1 VEGNQR
7 RVGRGVKPNLEIN
20 KIRRLEKVLKEQRR
34 DYLYGGAF
42 AKERTRLASI
52 EALWDPGSQS
62 LLDEVGLGPGWQCL
76 EVGAGGGS
84 LVEWMVKR
92 GAAVTAV
99 DIDTRFIEHLA
110 SDTVDV
116 RCVDVRTDEL
126 PLGEFDLVH
135 ARLVLEHLSDRR
147 HILDRLAATLRPGG
161 WIIIEDYELSCFSL
175 GDEPHFEATVRAI
188 VGFMEQAGFDRTY
201 GRRLVAD
208 LADAGFSDVRGEGRT
223 RIIDAHSPGFDFFKL
238 SFESIRD
245 TVVEA
250 GALGKDDADA
260 TAARFDDKTMRIF
273 TPIVMAGIG
282 RRPI

>member
-1 VEGNQR
+1 MKDQ
-7 RVGRGVKPNLEIN
+7 
-20 KIRRLEKVLKEQRR
+20 QR
-34 DYLYGGAF
+34 DYLYGGVF
-42 AKERTRLASI
+42 AKERARLASI

-62 LLDEVGLGPGWQCL
+62 LLDEVGLGSGWRCL

-92 GAAVTAV
+92 DAAVNAV

-126 PLGEFDLVH
+126 PSGEFDLVH

-147 HILDRLAATLRPGG
+147 QILDRLAATLRPGG
-161 WIIIEDYELSCFSL
+161 WIVIEDYEFSCFSL
-175 GDEPHFEATVRAI
+175 GNEPYLEATVRAI

-208 LADAGFSDVRGEGRT
+208 LADAGFAGVRGEGRT
-223 RIIDAHSPGFDFFKL
+223 RIIDANSPGFDFFKL

-245 TVVEA
+245 MVVEA
-250 GALGKDDADA
+250 GALSEDDADA
-260 TAARFDDKTMRIF
+260 TAARFADKTMRIF

>member
-1 VEGNQR
+1 
-7 RVGRGVKPNLEIN
+7 
-20 KIRRLEKVLKEQRR
+20 LKEEQR

-62 LLDEVGLGPGWQCL
+62 LLDEVGLGAGRRRI

-92 GAAVTAV
+92 GAAVTAM

-126 PLGEFDLVH
+126 PLGKFDPVH

-147 HILDRLAATLRPGG
+147 NILDKLAATLRPRG
-161 WIIIEDYELSCFSL
+161 WIVIEDYQFSCFSV
-175 GDEPHFEATVRAI
+175 GDEPYLEATVP
-188 VGFMEQAGFDRTY
+188 
-201 GRRLVAD
+201 
-208 LADAGFSDVRGEGRT
+208 ADAEPFEVAWQIVKVVDAAKGSRPFRTTSIVPDLHRSGRQRRRRRHPRGRT
-223 RIIDAHSPGFDFFKL
+223 SMSCFYQRIGL
-238 SFESIRD
+238 SDLLSVSSSAPPKETR
-245 TVVEA
+245 
-250 GALGKDDADA
+250 
-260 TAARFDDKTMRIF
+260 
-273 TPIVMAGIG
+273 
-282 RRPI
+282 

>member
-1 VEGNQR
+1 MAGQPKKRER
-7 RVGRGVKPNLEIN
+7 IW
-20 KIRRLEKVLKEQRR
+20 IRRSEKVLKEQQR

-52 EALWDPGSQS
+52 EALWDPGSRS
-62 LLDEVGLGPGWQCL
+62 LLDEVGLEAGWRCL

-116 RCVDVRTDEL
+116 RCVDVRTGEL

-147 HILDRLAATLRPGG
+147 DILDRLAATLRRGG
-161 WIIIEDYELSCFSL
+161 WIVIEDYEFSCFSL
-175 GDEPHFEATVRAI
+175 GEEPYFEAAVRAI
-188 VGFMEQAGFDRTY
+188 MGVMEQAGFDRTY

-208 LADAGFSDVRGEGRT
+208 LADAGFTDVRGEGRT

-250 GALGKDDADA
+250 GALAEDDANA
-260 TAARFDDKTMRIF
+260 TAAGFAAKTMRIF

-282 RRPI
+282 RRA